1 MSVCKFIVRK
11 DEETVVC
18 KMDIG
23 PDNGD
28 FSFMGYSFGELS
40 QNI

>member
-1 MSVCKFIVRK
+1 MVVCKFFVRK

-23 PDNGD
+23 SYNGD
-28 FSFMGYSFGELS
+28 FSFMGYNFGELS